1 MDLPEIKIFDNLSNE
16 KKAFVPI
23 EPGKVKMYVCG
34 VTVYDLTHIGHARVF
49 IFFDVVQRFLREVG
63 YDVKYVRNHTD
74 VDDKIISRAAELGE
88 DPLALSQ
95 RFIDELDS
103 DMGRLGVANADVEP
117 KVSTHIPQIVSMTE
131 TLIEKGLAYE
141 KGGDVYYRVRSFE
154 GYGKLSG
161 RKLSDMEAGRSGR
174 VDEPTE
180 KEYPF
185 DFALW
190 KSAKEGEISWDSPW
204 GKGRPGWHIE
214 CSAMA
219 GEHLGHNFDIHGGGR
234 DLIFP
239 HHENEIAQSEGT
251 HECSFSNYW
260 MHVGMVNTAE
270 LDSDGNKIERKMSK
284 SLGNFWTTRDVLK
297 GYHPDAIRL
306 FMHTSQY
313 SKPITYA
320 EENLEEATLRT
331 AYFYETLSRIDETLE
346 RGGIAKN
353 QTVDAG
359 ELMPEF
365 SDTISNFSD
374 NFIMALSDDFNTPKA
389 IAVLGEVAKI
399 GNEITQSKK
408 KPKPDAMRTMYEVK
422 KCMAQAGRSLG
433 ILERE
438 PNQALIE
445 LRDLRVNI
453 LNLDPK
459 MIESKIAER
468 NAARA
473 NKDWALGDTIRDE
486 LDALGVEIMDG
497 SDGTTWRIKF
507 G

>member
-1 MDLPEIKIFDNLSNE
+1 MALPEIKIFDNLVNE
-16 KKAFVPI
+16 KKTFVPI
-23 EPGKVKMYVCG
+23 EPGKIKMYVCG
-34 VTVYDLTHIGHARVF
+34 VTVYDLTHVGHARVF
-49 IFFDVVQRFLREVG
+49 IFFDVVQRFLREIG
-63 YDVKYVRNHTD
+63 YEVKYVRNHTD

-95 RFIDELDS
+95 RFIEELDA

-117 KVSTHIPQIVSMTE
+117 KVSTHIPQIIAMVE
-131 TLIEKGLAYE
+131 TLIEKGLAYD
-141 KGGDVYYRVRSFE
+141 KNGDVYYRVRDFE

-219 GEHLGHNFDIHGGGR
+219 GEHLGKTFDIHGGGR

-239 HHENEIAQSEGT
+239 HHENEIAQSEGA
-251 HECSFSNYW
+251 HDCGFSNYW
-260 MHVGMVNTAE
+260 MHVGMVNVAE
-270 LDSDGNKIERKMSK
+270 MDEAGKKIERKMSK

-306 FMHTSQY
+306 FMHTSHY

-320 EENLEEATLRT
+320 EDNLEEATLRT

-346 RGGIAKN
+346 RGKDVEEGD
-353 QTVDAG
+353 QLG
-359 ELMPEF
+359 EF
-365 SDTISNFSD
+365 ADTISNFST
-374 NFIMALSDDFNTPKA
+374 NFVNALSDDFNTPKA

-399 GNEITQSKK
+399 GNELTQSKK
-408 KPKPDAMRTMYEVK
+408 KPKPDQLRTMREVK

-433 ILERE
+433 ILERD
-438 PNQALIE
+438 PNAALLE

-453 LNLDPK
+453 LELDPK
-459 MIESKIAER
+459 MIEAKIEDR
-468 NAARA
+468 KAARE
-473 NKDWALGDTIRDE
+473 NKNWALGDAIRDE

-497 SDGTTWRIKF
+497 SAGTTWRIKF